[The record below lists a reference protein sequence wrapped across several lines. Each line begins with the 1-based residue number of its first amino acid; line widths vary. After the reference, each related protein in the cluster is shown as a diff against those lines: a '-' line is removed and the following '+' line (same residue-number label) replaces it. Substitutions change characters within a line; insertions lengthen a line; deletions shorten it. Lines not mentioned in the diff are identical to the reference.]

1 MFTYCLKCRKN
12 TESKNPKVV
21 RTKNGGIILLSKYSV
36 CNSKN
41 LAFIDKEEIRR
52 SLRNLTGVKIPIKID
67 LSLRNT
73 LF

>member
-1 MFTYCLKCRKN
+1 M
-12 TESKNPKVV
+12 
-21 RTKNGGIILLSKYSV
+21 RTKNGGTILLSKYSV

-41 LAFIDKEEIRR
+41 LAFIDKQEIRR
-52 SLRNLTGVKIPIKID
+52 SLRNLKGVKIPIKID